1 MTVCVFS
8 KSAGSY
14 RFGVFYVETRRFAF
28 EALIKN
34 LPTPIECLG
43 IKRRFN
49 CHGQKIAFGSFVI
62 NFFYLHRSIHASTAR
77 TCAQLSILLAD
88 QLG

>member
-14 RFGVFYVETRRFAF
+14 QFGVFDVETPRFAF

-34 LPTPIECLG
+34 LPTSIECLG

-49 CHGQKIAFGSFVI
+49 CQGQKIAFGSFVI
-62 NFFYLHRSIHASTAR
+62 NFFVCIVPSKQVQPVLVLNYQFFWQIN
-77 TCAQLSILLAD
+77 
-88 QLG
+88 